1 MINLERQ
8 EFLASLI
15 KYVKGKVWKPCVFV
29 RILQVRAY
37 STNFTIYYRTTRL
50 SRYMLE
56 DCATPSVQV
65 NKSSLVVH
73 RDQEGGKTYTPRRRE
88 YYYYLCTCKCM
99 F

>member
-1 MINLERQ
+1 MINPERSGI
-8 EFLASLI
+8 LASLI
-15 KYVKGKVWKPCVFV
+15 KYVKGKVWKGCVLL

-50 SRYMLE
+50 SRYMLA

-88 YYYYLCTCKCM
+88 YYSSVQV
-99 F
+99 